1 MKFGIYS
8 KEVIRHFKS
17 PKNMG
22 KIKNPDGVGKVGN
35 LVCGDVMW
43 LYIKVKE
50 NKRMGKKI
58 LSDIK
63 FQTFGCVAAIATSSM
78 ITSMAKGKTIEQAL
92 KITREDI
99 ARRLGGLPKI
109 KLHCSVLA
117 TDALA
122 EAVYDYLTKNK
133 LKVPK
138 SLFKTHERIANS
150 LKTLEAGHKDYLK
163 FEERVLAR

>member
-92 KITREDI
+92 KITREDV
-99 ARRLGGLPKI
+99 AKRLGGLPKI

-122 EAVYDYLTKNK
+122 EAIYDYLTKNK
-133 LKVPK
+133 LNVPK
-138 SLFKTHERIANS
+138 SLLKTHERIVNS
-150 LKTLEAGHKDYLK
+150 LKMLETGHKDYLK
-163 FEERVLAR
+163 FEETILK